1 MCDTMVAT
9 PEVTQD
15 GVMLFA
21 KNSDREPNEAQYLQ
35 QVPAA
40 SHPPDSQVQC
50 TYISIPQV
58 EHTYAVLLSRPFWI
72 WGAEMGVNEHNL
84 AIGNEA
90 IFSKF
95 PAEKEKKLIGMDLLR
110 LGLERARNAQE
121 AIGVI
126 TQLLDEY
133 GQGGSCSFQRA
144 LYYHNS
150 FLLADPK
157 EAWVLETVGKHWAA
171 KQVKGVY
178 SISNCLTIGQDY
190 DLSSDHLV
198 DFALEKGWC
207 KQREAFDFS
216 ACYSD
221 FLFTHF
227 SDSRNRCQRS
237 AGLLTAQKGKINT
250 PMMISTLRDHADDHP
265 DWSPDN
271 GLTGADV
278 CMHAGFGPIR
288 ISQST
293 AALVSYLHPERALHF
308 ATGTSAP
315 CTSLFKPIWMDVALP
330 AEPVPP
336 SGVYSSEN
344 LFWRHELLHRAT
356 LVDYSNRI
364 KLYQA
369 ARDEIESRFISE
381 AFKINDHPVAERQ
394 ALSMQSFA
402 EADRVETE
410 WLEKVKSNPVEKPAG
425 LLFTIAWNAY
435 NRQAKMPT
443 DPTTRKKSG
452 FGLKSG

>member
-9 PEVTQD
+9 PEVTLD

-21 KNSDREPNEAQYLQ
+21 KNSDREPNEAQYLL
-35 QVPAA
+35 QVPAE
-40 SHPPDSQVQC
+40 SHLPGSQVQC

-58 EHTYAVLLSRPFWI
+58 EQTYAVLLSRPFWI
-72 WGAEMGVNEHNL
+72 WGAEMGVNEHGL

-90 IFSKF
+90 IFSKL
-95 PAEKEKKLIGMDLLR
+95 PAEKGKKLIGMDLLR
-110 LGLERARNAQE
+110 LGLERARTAQE

-126 TQLLDEY
+126 TQLLERY
-133 GQGGSCSFQRA
+133 GQGGNCGFQHT

-150 FLLADPK
+150 FLLADPR
-157 EAWVLETVGKHWAA
+157 EAWVLETVGEHWAA
-171 KQVKGVY
+171 KKVEGVY
-178 SISNCLTIGQDY
+178 SISNCLTIGKDY

-207 KQREAFDFS
+207 KQREEFDFA

-221 FLFTHF
+221 FLYTHF

-237 AGLLTAQKGKINT
+237 AGLLASQKGKINASV
-250 PMMISTLRDHADDHP
+250 MISILRDHAGDHP
-265 DWSPDN
+265 GWSPDN

-288 ISQST
+288 GSQST
-293 AALVSYLHPERALHF
+293 ASLVSYLHPEKALHF

-315 CTSLFKPIWMDVALP
+315 CTSLFKPVWMDVELP
-330 AEPVPP
+330 AEPASP

-356 LVDYSNRI
+356 LVDYPDRI
-364 KLYQA
+364 KLYQTE
-369 ARDEIESRFISE
+369 RDEIESRFVSD
-381 AFKINDHPVAERQ
+381 AFKLNNHPAAERLALTRQCFAQAECAEAGWLERVRVHPVGRSTGF
-394 ALSMQSFA
+394 LY
-402 EADRVETE
+402 T
-410 WLEKVKSNPVEKPAG
+410 K
-425 LLFTIAWNAY
+425 AWNTN
-435 NRQAKMPT
+435 NRQAQLPK
-443 DPTTRKKSG
+443 DFVTRSNSG
-452 FGLKSG
+452 S